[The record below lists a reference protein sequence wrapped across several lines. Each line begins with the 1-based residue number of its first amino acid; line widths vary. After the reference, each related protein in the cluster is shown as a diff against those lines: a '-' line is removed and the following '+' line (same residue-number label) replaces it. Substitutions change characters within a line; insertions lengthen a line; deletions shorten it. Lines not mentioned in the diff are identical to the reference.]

1 MAIKLM
7 STKDVKSNGVK
18 VVLAGSSGAGK
29 TVMAATAPNPIFI
42 SAEKGLLSLADK
54 DIPYLEVKTLRSM
67 DEAYKFCRD
76 SEYETIILD
85 SLSEITT
92 NVLDQHK
99 RELISESNT
108 GKIDARQAYGKVAE
122 SVGNLVRNFRD
133 IDGKNV
139 IFIAKEKRIDD
150 EESGTFYFEAY
161 MPGKV
166 LPFDLPYLVDEVFAL
181 QIDRKGNR
189 FVQTQP
195 DRKRICKDRSNKLDA
210 QEVPDFIHIFNKIKG
225 V

>member
-54 DIPYLEVKTLRSM
+54 DIPYLEVKTLLSM

-99 RELISESNT
+99 RELI
-108 GKIDARQAYGKVAE
+108 
-122 SVGNLVRNFRD
+122 
-133 IDGKNV
+133 
-139 IFIAKEKRIDD
+139 
-150 EESGTFYFEAY
+150 
-161 MPGKV
+161 
-166 LPFDLPYLVDEVFAL
+166 
-181 QIDRKGNR
+181 
-189 FVQTQP
+189 
-195 DRKRICKDRSNKLDA
+195 
-210 QEVPDFIHIFNKIKG
+210 
-225 V
+225 